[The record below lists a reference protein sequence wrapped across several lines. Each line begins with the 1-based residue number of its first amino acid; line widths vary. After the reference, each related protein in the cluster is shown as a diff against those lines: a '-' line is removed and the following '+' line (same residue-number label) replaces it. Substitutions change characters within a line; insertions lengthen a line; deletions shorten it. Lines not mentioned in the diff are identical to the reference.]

1 MTYEKCKYL
10 DECKYADRDSICC
23 TFLNKICRFGSHY
36 KKMEDLVRCNL
47 SPKGI
52 EGCLSDGELFR
63 LSQENKGNLSV
74 EDKGFQEDYY

>member
-1 MTYEKCKYL
+1 
-10 DECKYADRDSICC
+10 
-23 TFLNKICRFGSHY
+23 
-36 KKMEDLVRCNL
+36 MEDLVRCNL